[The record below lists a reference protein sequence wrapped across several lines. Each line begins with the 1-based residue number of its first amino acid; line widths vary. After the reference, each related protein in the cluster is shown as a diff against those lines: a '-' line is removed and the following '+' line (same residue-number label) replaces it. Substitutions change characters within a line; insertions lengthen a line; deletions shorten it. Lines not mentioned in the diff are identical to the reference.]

1 VKCPYCAELIQ
12 DDAVLCR
19 FCGARRSDEKWHAP
33 APGQRPQPNQRN
45 ATIASSGVLLLVS
58 GVWSLLSLTAPLPV
72 FGGLTGA
79 AALLYNA
86 VMAAAMI
93 AMGFAL
99 VRRTPWAMRA
109 VWGASFVYTV
119 DKLGFLLDESAQ
131 HASLAE
137 LEAAAGPLSD
147 LMQET
152 ARLVSLL
159 CLLGWWGF
167 VLFLNLKRGY
177 FSAQRSTAPAIRS

>member
-19 FCGARRSDEKWHAP
+19 FCGARRIDSVWHAP
-33 APGQRPQPNQRN
+33 NPSQRAQPNQRN
-45 ATIASSGVLLLVS
+45 FTIASSGLLLLVG
-58 GVWSLLSLTAPLPV
+58 GVWSLLSLTEPVSV

-79 AALLYNA
+79 GALLYNT
-86 VMAAAMI
+86 VMAAATI

-109 VWGASFVYTV
+109 VWGASLVYTV
-119 DKLGFLLDESAQ
+119 DKLAFLLDESAQ

-137 LEAAAGPLSD
+137 LEAVAGPLSS

-152 ARLVSLL
+152 ARAVSLL

-167 VLFLNLKRGY
+167 VVYLYLKRAY
-177 FSAQRSTAPAIRS
+177 FSAQRSPSRAMPT

>member
-1 VKCPYCAELIQ
+1 M
-12 DDAVLCR
+12 LCR
-19 FCGARRSDEKWHAP
+19 FCGARRRDAVWHAP
-33 APGQRPQPNQRN
+33 APGHSAQPNQRN
-45 ATIASSGVLLLVS
+45 VTIASSGVLLLVS
-58 GVWSLLSLTAPLPV
+58 GVWSLLSLTSPVPV

-79 AALLYNA
+79 AALLYNG

-119 DKLGFLLDESAQ
+119 DKLAYLLDESAQ

-137 LEAAAGPLSD
+137 LEEAAGSLSE
-147 LMQET
+147 LVQET

-159 CLLGWWGF
+159 SLLGWWGF
-167 VLFLNLKRGY
+167 VLFLYLKRDY
-177 FSAQRSTAPAIRS
+177 FDQRTDLSFPADSG